1 VFESAARGKDLVV
14 QARTGTGKT
23 AAFGLPLLDRLVR
36 RKVKAVQALILCPTR
51 ELALQVTR
59 ELEALGKNT
68 GILLLPVY
76 GGAPMLR
83 QIEGLKEGAQIL
95 VGTPGRVLDHL
106 RRKTLDPSKIRI
118 LVLDECDEML
128 SMGFLP
134 QITEIWNQ
142 LPKELQVLLFSA
154 TVPRPVLRVADS
166 RLREPEFV
174 TLSGDQVGALEIE
187 HYVYMSQGDKVQ
199 ELLRILKAE
208 APESAIVFC
217 NTRDDTQRVATE
229 LQKAGYNADWLNA
242 DLSQKEREAVMLAT
256 REERLAFL
264 VCTDVAAR
272 GIDISHLTHV
282 INFDFPEATEQYV
295 HRTGRTGRAGRM
307 GTAISLVSP
316 SAIGNLY
323 YLRLEY
329 KIHPIERQ
337 LPSDRELRT
346 RAETDAVLQLSS
358 RFQAPREAERSLV
371 QRLLTH
377 ERSEA
382 IIAGLLREHL
392 KAAGA
397 EGARAPR
404 AALSTDA
411 ARRPPRSPAAPA
423 PKDFATERARRT
435 TSDDAAAPREFAPRA
450 RRAPSA
456 DAASAA
462 PKDLGAERARRT
474 ASSDD
479 AAALAPKELGA
490 RPRRTSSDD
499 VPAPPPKDFS
509 AERPRR
515 TSSDDVAA
523 PPPKDFSVERPRRTS
538 SDDVA
543 APPPKDFSAERPRR
557 MSSDD
562 VAAPPPKDFS
572 AERPRR
578 SSGEGTS
585 SRRRERVVSDVTVVD
600 SSELNTD
607 ELLGEPVRIDPPR
620 ERRDRGRGESP
631 ALRRG
636 PRPARAAGAS
646 FSEEGFSYEVRDVS
660 AGDLAAIQ
668 DHVSPAVSSGAV
680 MDMAAPAPEAGGI
693 SWDGPVDEA
702 FVNVGRDDGVR
713 TSDLHQALITAGV
726 SEGDTAYVRIR
737 QRHTFIGVRQ
747 GLLDQVV
754 SGLNGQKIAQRLVE
768 AQPARPRQA
777 RR

>member
-1 VFESAARGKDLVV
+1 MALATEAETPKEEKPTFDVLPLSAEVRSAVADLGYVHPTPVQRAVFEAASNGKDLVV

-23 AAFGLPLLDRLVR
+23 AAFGLPLVDRLVR
-36 RKVKAVQALILCPTR
+36 RRVKAVQALALCPTR

-68 GILLLPVY
+68 GIAVLPVY

-106 RRKTLDPSKIRI
+106 RRKTLDPSKIRV

-166 RLREPEFV
+166 RLREPEFI

-187 HYVYMSQGDKVQ
+187 HYVYISQGDKMQ
-199 ELLRILKAE
+199 ELLRILQSEK
-208 APESAIVFC
+208 PDSAIVFC
-217 NTRDDTQRVATE
+217 NTRDDTQRVANE
-229 LQKAGYNADWLNA
+229 LKRAGYNADWLNA
-242 DLSQKEREAVMLAT
+242 DLSQKEREAVMAAT
-256 REERLAFL
+256 REERLKFL

-316 SAIGNLY
+316 ASIGNLY

-346 RAETDAVLQLSS
+346 RAETETIVQLAG
-358 RFQAPREAERSLV
+358 RFSAPREAERSLV

-377 ERSEA
+377 ERAES

-392 KAAGA
+392 ESHGDTSVL
-397 EGARAPR
+397 GGSPRRTPR
-404 AALSTDA
+404 AAV
-411 ARRPPRSPAAPA
+411 
-423 PKDFATERARRT
+423 
-435 TSDDAAAPREFAPRA
+435 
-450 RRAPSA
+450 
-456 DAASAA
+456 ASAA
-462 PKDLGAERARRT
+462 A
-474 ASSDD
+474 ASPALTS
-479 AAALAPKELGA
+479 AAPTRELG
-490 RPRRTSSDD
+490 
-499 VPAPPPKDFS
+499 

-515 TSSDDVAA
+515 ERSDDA
-523 PPPKDFSVERPRRTS
+523 PVRPRRERSDDAPVRPRRTLAEEPANEAGERPKTER
-538 SDDVA
+538 A
-543 APPPKDFSAERPRR
+543 AVELPRHEGAERPRR
-557 MSSDD
+557 ERTRSD
-562 VAAPPPKDFS
+562 
-572 AERPRR
+572 
-578 SSGEGTS
+578 G
-585 SRRRERVVSDVTVVD
+585 
-600 SSELNTD
+600 
-607 ELLGEPVRIDPPR
+607 
-620 ERRDRGRGESP
+620 P

-636 PRPARAAGAS
+636 PRPPRGAGAT

-660 AGDLAAIQ
+660 AGDLAAIG
-668 DHVSPAVSSGAV
+668 DPSAPPVSSGAV
-680 MDMAAPAPEAGGI
+680 LDMAAPAPEAGAI
-693 SWDGPVDEA
+693 SNWDGPVDEA

-713 TSDLHQALITAGV
+713 TSDLHQALSTAGV
-726 SEGDTAYVRIR
+726 SQDDTAYVRIR
-737 QRHTFIGVRQ
+737 QRHTFIGVRP
-747 GLLDQVV
+747 GLLDRVV
-754 SGLNGQKIAQRLVE
+754 AGLNGQKIAQRLVE

>member
-1 VFESAARGKDLVV
+1 MALATEAETPKEEKPTFDVLPLSAEVRSAVADLGYVHPTPVQRAVFEAAANGKDLVV

-23 AAFGLPLLDRLVR
+23 AAFGLPLVDRLVR
-36 RKVKAVQALILCPTR
+36 RKVKAVQALALCPTR

-68 GILLLPVY
+68 GISVLPVY

-106 RRKTLDPSKIRI
+106 RRKTLDPSKIRV

-142 LPKELQVLLFSA
+142 LPKELQILLFSA

-166 RLREPEFV
+166 RLREPEFI
-174 TLSGDQVGALEIE
+174 TLSGDSVGALEIE
-187 HYVYMSQGDKVQ
+187 HYVYLSQGDKMQ
-199 ELLRILKAE
+199 ELLRILQAE
-208 APESAIVFC
+208 APESAIIFC
-217 NTRDDTQRVATE
+217 NTRDDTQRVANE
-229 LQKAGYNADWLNA
+229 LKRFGYNADWLNA
-242 DLSQKEREAVMLAT
+242 DLSQKEREAVMAAT
-256 REERLAFL
+256 REERLKFL

-316 SAIGNLY
+316 ASIGNLY

-346 RAETDAVLQLSS
+346 RAETDTIVQLSG
-358 RFQAPREAERSLV
+358 RFAAPREAERSLV

-377 ERSEA
+377 DRAEA

-392 KAAGA
+392 KANGDPALVAPGS
-397 EGARAPR
+397 RRSTPR
-404 AALSTDA
+404 AALVA
-411 ARRPPRSPAAPA
+411 KEAPVARDNAPTKEA
-423 PKDFATERARRT
+423 P
-435 TSDDAAAPREFAPRA
+435 
-450 RRAPSA
+450 
-456 DAASAA
+456 
-462 PKDLGAERARRT
+462 
-474 ASSDD
+474 
-479 AAALAPKELGA
+479 
-490 RPRRTSSDD
+490 
-499 VPAPPPKDFS
+499 
-509 AERPRR
+509 
-515 TSSDDVAA
+515 
-523 PPPKDFSVERPRRTS
+523 VERPRRER
-538 SDDVA
+538 SDDSPPVRVRRERPTLDVA
-543 APPPKDFSAERPRR
+543 SADGDRVKAEPSSSEVPRLEPSERPRR
-557 MSSDD
+557 
-562 VAAPPPKDFS
+562 
-572 AERPRR
+572 ERTR
-578 SSGEGTS
+578 GEG
-585 SRRRERVVSDVTVVD
+585 
-600 SSELNTD
+600 
-607 ELLGEPVRIDPPR
+607 
-620 ERRDRGRGESP
+620 P

-636 PRPARAAGAS
+636 VRPPRSTGS
-646 FSEEGFSYEVRDVS
+646 TFSEEGFSYEVRDVS
-660 AGDLAAIQ
+660 AGDIAALSDQ
-668 DHVSPAVSSGAV
+668 VAPAVSSGAV
-680 MDMAAPAPEAGGI
+680 LDMAAPAPEAGGI
-693 SWDGPVDEA
+693 SNWDGPVDEA

-713 TSDLHQALITAGV
+713 TSDLHQALSTAGV

-747 GLLDQVV
+747 GLLDRVV

>member
-1 VFESAARGKDLVV
+1 MAIATDAETPKDEKPTFDVLPLSPEVRSAVDELGYVHPTPVQRAVFESAARGKDLVV

-23 AAFGLPLLDRLVR
+23 AAFGMPLVDRLVR
-36 RKVKAVQALILCPTR
+36 RKVKAVQALALCPTR

-68 GILLLPVY
+68 GIAVLPVY

-83 QIEGLKEGAQIL
+83 QIEGLKDGAQVL

-106 RRKTLDPSKIRI
+106 RRKTLDPSKIRV

-166 RLREPEFV
+166 RLREPEFI
-174 TLSGDQVGALEIE
+174 TLSGDQIGALEIE
-187 HYVYMSQGDKVQ
+187 HYVYMSRGDKIQ
-199 ELLRILKAE
+199 ELLRILKSE
-208 APESAIVFC
+208 SPESAIVFC

-229 LQKAGYNADWLNA
+229 LQRAGYNADWLNA

-256 REERLAFL
+256 REGRLAFL

-307 GTAISLVSP
+307 GTAISIVSP
-316 SAIGNLY
+316 SSIGNLY

-346 RAETDAVLQLSS
+346 RAETDTILQLAG
-358 RFQAPREAERSLV
+358 RFPAPREAERSLV

-382 IIAGLLREHL
+382 IIAGLLMEHL
-392 KAAGA
+392 KASGVDALAGDV
-397 EGARAPR
+397 P
-404 AALSTDA
+404 
-411 ARRPPRSPAAPA
+411 RRPPRVPLPA
-423 PKDFATERARRT
+423 PKG
-435 TSDDAAAPREFAPRA
+435 
-450 RRAPSA
+450 
-456 DAASAA
+456 
-462 PKDLGAERARRT
+462 LVAERGRRNGGDEP
-474 ASSDD
+474 SS
-479 AAALAPKELGA
+479 
-490 RPRRTSSDD
+490 
-499 VPAPPPKDFS
+499 PA
-509 AERPRR
+509 
-515 TSSDDVAA
+515 
-523 PPPKDFSVERPRRTS
+523 
-538 SDDVA
+538 
-543 APPPKDFSAERPRR
+543 
-557 MSSDD
+557 
-562 VAAPPPKDFS
+562 
-572 AERPRR
+572 
-578 SSGEGTS
+578 
-585 SRRRERVVSDVTVVD
+585 RRRERSGGRDVSAA
-600 SSELNTD
+600 SERVEAEPSVEASRAEITRI
-607 ELLGEPVRIDPPR
+607 EASRIEASGEDATRIEPSQAQPSRVEPSRIDTPRPESTRAEPSRIEATR
-620 ERRDRGRGESP
+620 ERRERARPESP

-636 PRPARAAGAS
+636 PRPPRATGAS

-660 AGDLAAIQ
+660 AGDLATIQ
-668 DHVSPAVSSGAV
+668 EQAAPAVSSGAV
-680 MDMAAPAPEAGGI
+680 LDMAAPAPEAGSVGD
-693 SWDGPVDEA
+693 WDGPVDEA

-713 TSDLHQALITAGV
+713 TSDLHQALSTAGV
-726 SEGDTAYVRIR
+726 SQDDTAYVRIR

-747 GLLDQVV
+747 GLLDRVV
-754 SGLNGQKIAQRLVE
+754 AGLNGQKIAQRLVE

>member
-1 VFESAARGKDLVV
+1 MALATEAETPKEEKPTFDVLPLSAEVRSAVDELGYVHPTPVQRAVFEAAANGKDLVV

-23 AAFGLPLLDRLVR
+23 AAFGLPLVDRLVR
-36 RKVKAVQALILCPTR
+36 RKVKAVQALALCPTR

-68 GILLLPVY
+68 GIAVLPVY

-106 RRKTLDPSKIRI
+106 RRKTLDPSKIRV

-166 RLREPEFV
+166 RLREPEFI

-187 HYVYMSQGDKVQ
+187 HYVYISQGDKMQ
-199 ELLRILKAE
+199 ELLRILQSEK
-208 APESAIVFC
+208 PDSAIVFC
-217 NTRDDTQRVATE
+217 NTRDDTQRVANE
-229 LQKAGYNADWLNA
+229 LKRAGYNADWLNA
-242 DLSQKEREAVMLAT
+242 DLSQKEREAVMAAT
-256 REERLAFL
+256 REERLKFL

-316 SAIGNLY
+316 SSIGNLY

-346 RAETDAVLQLSS
+346 RAETEAILQLAG
-358 RFQAPREAERSLV
+358 RFSAPRDAERSLV

-377 ERSEA
+377 ERAEA

-392 KAAGA
+392 KASGDTTLVADSSR
-397 EGARAPR
+397 RAPR
-404 AALSTDA
+404 AA
-411 ARRPPRSPAAPA
+411 PA
-423 PKDFATERARRT
+423 PSPVAR
-435 TSDDAAAPREFAPRA
+435 E
-450 RRAPSA
+450 
-456 DAASAA
+456 
-462 PKDLGAERARRT
+462 
-474 ASSDD
+474 
-479 AAALAPKELGA
+479 LA
-490 RPRRTSSDD
+490 
-499 VPAPPPKDFS
+499 

-515 TSSDDVAA
+515 ERSDRERSDDA
-523 PPPKDFSVERPRRTS
+523 PLRPRRAPAETTVVEDVERAKPERSSAEAPRHEAPERPRR
-538 SDDVA
+538 
-543 APPPKDFSAERPRR
+543 ER
-557 MSSDD
+557 
-562 VAAPPPKDFS
+562 A
-572 AERPRR
+572 R
-578 SSGEGTS
+578 SET
-585 SRRRERVVSDVTVVD
+585 
-600 SSELNTD
+600 
-607 ELLGEPVRIDPPR
+607 
-620 ERRDRGRGESP
+620 P

-636 PRPARAAGAS
+636 PRPPRGAGPT

-660 AGDLAAIQ
+660 AGDLAAIGEA
-668 DHVSPAVSSGAV
+668 SAPPISSGAV
-680 MDMAAPAPEAGGI
+680 LDMAAPSPEAGVI
-693 SWDGPVDEA
+693 SNWDGPVDEA

-713 TSDLHQALITAGV
+713 TSDLHQALSTAGV

-747 GLLDQVV
+747 GLLDRVV

>member
-1 VFESAARGKDLVV
+1 MALATEAETPKEEKPTFDVLPLSAEVRSAVADLGYVHPTPVQRAVFEAASNGKDLVV

-23 AAFGLPLLDRLVR
+23 AAFGLPLVDRLVR
-36 RKVKAVQALILCPTR
+36 RKVKAVQALALCPTR

-68 GILLLPVY
+68 GIAVLPVY

-106 RRKTLDPSKIRI
+106 RRKTLDPSKIRV

-166 RLREPEFV
+166 RLREPEFI

-187 HYVYMSQGDKVQ
+187 HYVYISQGDKMQ
-199 ELLRILKAE
+199 ELLRILKSE
-208 APESAIVFC
+208 SPDSAIVFC
-217 NTRDDTQRVATE
+217 NTRDDTQRVANE
-229 LQKAGYNADWLNA
+229 LKRAGYNADWLNA
-242 DLSQKEREAVMLAT
+242 DLSQKEREAVMAAT
-256 REERLAFL
+256 REERLKFL

-307 GTAISLVSP
+307 GTAISIVSP
-316 SAIGNLY
+316 SSIGNLY

-346 RAETDAVLQLSS
+346 RAETETILQLAG
-358 RFQAPREAERSLV
+358 RFSAPRDAERSLV

-377 ERSEA
+377 DRAEA

-392 KAAGA
+392 KASGDTTLASDTPR
-397 EGARAPR
+397 RAPR
-404 AALSTDA
+404 TA
-411 ARRPPRSPAAPA
+411 PVAAPA
-423 PKDFATERARRT
+423 PVAR
-435 TSDDAAAPREFAPRA
+435 E
-450 RRAPSA
+450 
-456 DAASAA
+456 
-462 PKDLGAERARRT
+462 
-474 ASSDD
+474 
-479 AAALAPKELGA
+479 LA
-490 RPRRTSSDD
+490 
-499 VPAPPPKDFS
+499 

-515 TSSDDVAA
+515 ERSDDA
-523 PPPKDFSVERPRRTS
+523 PLRPRRAPVETPVVEEVERAKTERNSAEAPRHEAPERPRRERTR
-538 SDDVA
+538 
-543 APPPKDFSAERPRR
+543 AE
-557 MSSDD
+557 
-562 VAAPPPKDFS
+562 A
-572 AERPRR
+572 
-578 SSGEGTS
+578 
-585 SRRRERVVSDVTVVD
+585 
-600 SSELNTD
+600 
-607 ELLGEPVRIDPPR
+607 
-620 ERRDRGRGESP
+620 P

-636 PRPARAAGAS
+636 PRPPRGAGPT

-660 AGDLAAIQ
+660 AGDLAAIG
-668 DHVSPAVSSGAV
+668 DPSGPPVSSGAV
-680 MDMAAPAPEAGGI
+680 LDMAAPSPEAGVI
-693 SWDGPVDEA
+693 SNWDGPVDEA

-713 TSDLHQALITAGV
+713 TSDLHQALSTAGV
-726 SEGDTAYVRIR
+726 SQDDTAYVRIR

-747 GLLDQVV
+747 GLLDRVV

>member
-1 VFESAARGKDLVV
+1 MATIAEAETPTEERPTFDVLPLSPEVRSAVDELGYVHPTPVQRAVFESAARGKDLVV

-23 AAFGLPLLDRLVR
+23 AAFGLPLVDRLVR
-36 RKVKAVQALILCPTR
+36 RKMKAVQALALCPTR

-59 ELEALGKNT
+59 ELESLGKNT
-68 GILLLPVY
+68 GIAVLPVY

-83 QIEGLKEGAQIL
+83 QIEGLRDGAQIL

-106 RRKTLDPSKIRI
+106 RRKTLDPSKIRV

-166 RLREPEFV
+166 RLREPEFI
-174 TLSGDQVGALEIE
+174 TLSGDQIGALEIE
-187 HYVYMSQGDKVQ
+187 HYVYLSQGDKLQ
-199 ELLRILKAE
+199 ELLRILKVE

-229 LQKAGYNADWLNA
+229 LKRAGYNADWLNA

-256 REERLAFL
+256 REGRLTFL

-316 SAIGNLY
+316 SSIGNLY

-329 KIHPIERQ
+329 KIHPRERQ

-346 RAETDAVLQLSS
+346 RAETDTILQLAG
-358 RFQAPREAERSLV
+358 RFPPPREAERSLV

-377 ERSEA
+377 ERAES

-392 KAAGA
+392 AASGA
-397 EGARAPR
+397 EAP
-404 AALSTDA
+404 ASDA
-411 ARRPPRSPAAPA
+411 PRRPPRLPA
-423 PKDFATERARRT
+423 PGTRG
-435 TSDDAAAPREFAPRA
+435 
-450 RRAPSA
+450 
-456 DAASAA
+456 
-462 PKDLGAERARRT
+462 LVAEGMRRT
-474 ASSDD
+474 ASDEGS
-479 AAALAPKELGA
+479 AGSAP
-490 RPRRTSSDD
+490 
-499 VPAPPPKDFS
+499 
-509 AERPRR
+509 
-515 TSSDDVAA
+515 
-523 PPPKDFSVERPRRTS
+523 
-538 SDDVA
+538 
-543 APPPKDFSAERPRR
+543 
-557 MSSDD
+557 
-562 VAAPPPKDFS
+562 
-572 AERPRR
+572 
-578 SSGEGTS
+578 
-585 SRRRERVVSDVTVVD
+585 RRRERAVANDRVRGSGDRDAIDGAADDDGTKAHDRAATPDRAVGDRAVGDRAMGDRVATADRAVAAGDRTAAGRAESQAAVVD
-600 SSELNTD
+600 AASSERALA
-607 ELLGEPVRIDPPR
+607 PR
-620 ERRDRGRGESP
+620 ERSRAERPAEPSRAESSRLEASRERRERSRAEAP

-636 PRPARAAGAS
+636 PRAPRSATAAS

-660 AGDLAAIQ
+660 AGDLARLA
-668 DHVSPAVSSGAV
+668 DPVGPAVSSGAV
-680 MDMAAPAPEAGGI
+680 LDMAAPSPEAGGI
-693 SWDGPVDEA
+693 SHWDGPVDEA

-713 TSDLHQALITAGV
+713 TADLHQALSTAGV
-726 SEGDTAYVRIR
+726 SQDDTAYVRIR

-747 GLLDQVV
+747 GLLDRVV

>member
-1 VFESAARGKDLVV
+1 MAIVSEAETAKEEQPTFDVLPLTAEVRSAVDELGYVHPTPVQQAVFESASRGKDLVV

-23 AAFGLPLLDRLVR
+23 AAFGMPLVDRIVR
-36 RKVKAVQALILCPTR
+36 RKVKAVQALVLCPTR

-68 GILLLPVY
+68 GIAVLPVY

-106 RRKTLDPSKIRI
+106 RRKTLDPSKIRV

-134 QITEIWNQ
+134 QILDIWNQ

-166 RLREPEFV
+166 RLREPEFI

-187 HYVYMSQGDKVQ
+187 HYVYLSQGDKTQ
-199 ELLRILKAE
+199 ELLRILQSE

-217 NTRDDTQRVATE
+217 NTRDDTQRVANE
-229 LQKAGYNADWLNA
+229 LKRAGYNADWLNA

-256 REERLAFL
+256 REGRLAFL

-282 INFDFPEATEQYV
+282 VNYDFPEATEQYV

-316 SAIGNLY
+316 SSIGNLY

-346 RAETDAVLQLSS
+346 RAETDTVLQLST
-358 RFQAPREAERSLV
+358 RFPSAPRDVERSLV

-377 ERSEA
+377 ERGEA

-392 KAAGA
+392 KATGLDTTADGA
-397 EGARAPR
+397 V
-404 AALSTDA
+404 
-411 ARRPPRSPAAPA
+411 RRPARTPITAKELAAERVRRGPTAESPATRPRR
-423 PKDFATERARRT
+423 ERARDSEVRVNE
-435 TSDDAAAPREFAPRA
+435 SPVSAVSSVPVSAVRADEVPADEAPVNEGRPSAE
-450 RRAPSA
+450 RRDHDRSSA
-456 DAASAA
+456 DAPAA
-462 PKDLGAERARRT
+462 GGPGNVVRNDNRE
-474 ASSDD
+474 SSRGD
-479 AAALAPKELGA
+479 GA
-490 RPRRTSSDD
+490 RNLR
-499 VPAPPPKDFS
+499 
-509 AERPRR
+509 E
-515 TSSDDVAA
+515 
-523 PPPKDFSVERPRRTS
+523 
-538 SDDVA
+538 
-543 APPPKDFSAERPRR
+543 
-557 MSSDD
+557 
-562 VAAPPPKDFS
+562 
-572 AERPRR
+572 
-578 SSGEGTS
+578 
-585 SRRRERVVSDVTVVD
+585 RRER
-600 SSELNTD
+600 
-607 ELLGEPVRIDPPR
+607 GR
-620 ERRDRGRGESP
+620 EMP

-636 PRPARAAGAS
+636 HRPARGTT

-660 AGDLAAIQ
+660 AGDIAGLDENATAPAA
-668 DHVSPAVSSGAV
+668 SAPAVSSGA
-680 MDMAAPAPEAGGI
+680 MLDLAAPAPESVPAN
-693 SWDGPVDEA
+693 SWEGPVDEA
-702 FVNVGRDDGVR
+702 FINVGRDDGVR

-726 SEGDTAYVRIR
+726 SPSDTAYVRIR

-754 SGLNGQKIAQRLVE
+754 AGLNGQMIAQRQVE

>member
-1 VFESAARGKDLVV
+1 MAIATDAETQKDEQPTFDVLPLSAEVRTAVADLGYVHPTPVQRAVFESAARGKDLVV

-23 AAFGLPLLDRLVR
+23 AAFGLPLVDRLVR
-36 RKVKAVQALILCPTR
+36 RRVKAVQALALCPTR

-68 GILLLPVY
+68 GIAVLPVY

-106 RRKTLDPSKIRI
+106 RRKTLDPGKIRV

-166 RLREPEFV
+166 RLREPEFI
-174 TLSGDQVGALEIE
+174 TLSGDQVGALEIA
-187 HYVYMSQGDKVQ
+187 HYIYLSQGDKMQ
-199 ELLRILKAE
+199 ELLRILQAE
-208 APESAIVFC
+208 APESAIIFC

-229 LQKAGYNADWLNA
+229 LKRAGYNADWLNA

-256 REERLAFL
+256 REGRLNFL

-272 GIDISHLTHV
+272 GIDITHLTHV

-316 SAIGNLY
+316 SSIGNLY

-329 KIHPIERQ
+329 KIHPMERQ

-346 RAETDAVLQLSS
+346 RAETDAILQLAS
-358 RFQAPREAERSLV
+358 RFPAPREAERSLV

-377 ERSEA
+377 ERAES

-392 KAAGA
+392 ESSGTAFPAGVALRRPPRLPVPPPKTLVERVRRTNTDEMPSPPRRRERTASADRASPESVTDLAAEKTQAHEPGGA
-397 EGARAPR
+397 EGAGGSSHDPAVAPGSE
-404 AALSTDA
+404 L
-411 ARRPPRSPAAPA
+411 
-423 PKDFATERARRT
+423 ER
-435 TSDDAAAPREFAPRA
+435 
-450 RRAPSA
+450 SA
-456 DAASAA
+456 DGGRTETSRAEPSRIEASR
-462 PKDLGAERARRT
+462 E
-474 ASSDD
+474 
-479 AAALAPKELGA
+479 
-490 RPRRTSSDD
+490 
-499 VPAPPPKDFS
+499 
-509 AERPRR
+509 
-515 TSSDDVAA
+515 
-523 PPPKDFSVERPRRTS
+523 
-538 SDDVA
+538 
-543 APPPKDFSAERPRR
+543 
-557 MSSDD
+557 
-562 VAAPPPKDFS
+562 
-572 AERPRR
+572 
-578 SSGEGTS
+578 
-585 SRRRERVVSDVTVVD
+585 RRER
-600 SSELNTD
+600 
-607 ELLGEPVRIDPPR
+607 
-620 ERRDRGRGESP
+620 GRTESP
-631 ALRRG
+631 SLRRG
-636 PRPARAAGAS
+636 ARTPRATGAS
-646 FSEEGFSYEVRDVS
+646 FSEEGFSYEVRDIS
-660 AGDLAAIQ
+660 AGDLARLTDPVA
-668 DHVSPAVSSGAV
+668 PAVSSGAV
-680 MDMAAPAPEAGGI
+680 LDMAAPAPEAGAI
-693 SWDGPVDEA
+693 SHWDGPVDEA

-713 TSDLHQALITAGV
+713 TSDLHQALSTAGV
-726 SEGDTAYVRIR
+726 SQGDTAYVRIR

-747 GLLDQVV
+747 GLLERVV

>member
-1 VFESAARGKDLVV
+1 MAIVSEAETPKDEPKPTFDVLPLSAEVRSAVAELGYIHPTPVQRAVFESAARGKDLVV

-23 AAFGLPLLDRLVR
+23 AAFGLPLVDRLVR
-36 RKVKAVQALILCPTR
+36 RKVKAVQALVLCPTR

-59 ELEALGKNT
+59 EIEALAKNT
-68 GILLLPVY
+68 GIALLPVY

-83 QIEGLKEGAQIL
+83 QIEGLKDGAQIL

-106 RRKTLDPSKIRI
+106 RRKTLDPSKIRQ

-134 QITEIWNQ
+134 QIFEIWNQ

-154 TVPRPVLRVADS
+154 TVPRPVLKVADA
-166 RLREPEFV
+166 RLREPEFI
-174 TLSGDQVGALEIE
+174 TLSGDSVGALEIE
-187 HYVYMSQGDKVQ
+187 HYVYMSHGDKVQ

-229 LQKAGYNADWLNA
+229 LQRAGYDADWLNA

-256 REERLAFL
+256 REGRLEFL

-316 SAIGNLY
+316 SSIGNLY

-346 RAETDAVLQLSS
+346 RSETDAILQLAS

-377 ERSEA
+377 ERAEA

-392 KAAGA
+392 KAFAPEVAPAGTVA
-397 EGARAPR
+397 V
-404 AALSTDA
+404 
-411 ARRPPRSPAAPA
+411 RRPPRSLPAVRQPVEPPAAAREPVAREAAVRPPVAREAAVRAPVAREAAVREAPA
-423 PKDFATERARRT
+423 E
-435 TSDDAAAPREFAPRA
+435 
-450 RRAPSA
+450 RAPSR
-456 DAASAA
+456 
-462 PKDLGAERARRT
+462 L
-474 ASSDD
+474 
-479 AAALAPKELGA
+479 
-490 RPRRTSSDD
+490 TSE
-499 VPAPPPKDFS
+499 
-509 AERPRR
+509 ERPVR
-515 TSSDDVAA
+515 T
-523 PPPKDFSVERPRRTS
+523 
-538 SDDVA
+538 
-543 APPPKDFSAERPRR
+543 
-557 MSSDD
+557 
-562 VAAPPPKDFS
+562 
-572 AERPRR
+572 
-578 SSGEGTS
+578 
-585 SRRRERVVSDVTVVD
+585 RRERPLADVSAGLERERPERSAAEESQPDALRAEAPARIEAHPRPEPAVRAEPGIRAE
-600 SSELNTD
+600 SS
-607 ELLGEPVRIDPPR
+607 VRADAPR
-620 ERRDRGRGESP
+620 ERRDRGRGDAPS
-631 ALRRG
+631 LRRG
-636 PRPARAAGAS
+636 RNRSSSAS

-660 AGDLAAIQ
+660 AGDLAAI
-668 DHVSPAVSSGAV
+668 HEGAPPVSSGAV
-680 MDMAAPAPEAGGI
+680 LDMAAPAPE
-693 SWDGPVDEA
+693 SSPLSTWDGPVDEA

-713 TSDLHQALITAGV
+713 TSDLHQALTTAGV
-726 SEGDTAYVRIR
+726 SQDDTAYVRIR

-747 GLLDQVV
+747 GLLDRVV
-754 SGLNGQKIAQRLVE
+754 AGLNGQTIAQRLVE
-768 AQPARPRQA
+768 AQPARPRQV

>member
-1 VFESAARGKDLVV
+1 MAIATDAETPKDEQPTFDVLPLSAEVRSAVDDLGYVHPTPVQRAVFESAARSKDLVV

-36 RKVKAVQALILCPTR
+36 RKVKAVQALVLCPTR

-59 ELEALGKNT
+59 ELESLGKNT
-68 GILLLPVY
+68 GITVLPVY

-83 QIEGLKEGAQIL
+83 QIEGLRDGAQIL

-106 RRKTLDPSKIRI
+106 RRKTLDPSKVRV

-166 RLREPEFV
+166 RLREPEFI

-187 HYVYMSQGDKVQ
+187 HYVYLSQGDKMQ
-199 ELLRILKAE
+199 ELLRILRAE
-208 APESAIVFC
+208 SPESAIVFC

-229 LQKAGYNADWLNA
+229 LQREGYNADWLNA

-256 REERLAFL
+256 REGRLTFL

-316 SAIGNLY
+316 SSIGNLY

-346 RAETDAVLQLSS
+346 RAETDAILQLAA
-358 RFQAPREAERSLV
+358 RFPAPRDAERSLV

-377 ERSEA
+377 ERAES

-392 KAAGA
+392 KTSGADAATG
-397 EGARAPR
+397 
-404 AALSTDA
+404 DV
-411 ARRPPRSPAAPA
+411 ARRP
-423 PKDFATERARRT
+423 ARL
-435 TSDDAAAPREFAPRA
+435 
-450 RRAPSA
+450 PSA
-456 DAASAA
+456 TA
-462 PKDLGAERARRT
+462 KELLAER
-474 ASSDD
+474 
-479 AAALAPKELGA
+479 
-490 RPRRTSSDD
+490 
-499 VPAPPPKDFS
+499 V
-509 AERPRR
+509 
-515 TSSDDVAA
+515 
-523 PPPKDFSVERPRRTS
+523 
-538 SDDVA
+538 
-543 APPPKDFSAERPRR
+543 
-557 MSSDD
+557 
-562 VAAPPPKDFS
+562 
-572 AERPRR
+572 RR
-578 SSGEGTS
+578 SGVEGGAP
-585 SRRRERVVSDVTVVD
+585 SRRRERSVSSDKAANDRGVIDTVDARAVPHDDTAPPAVD
-600 SSELNTD
+600 ERVKAERSA
-607 ELLGEPVRIDPPR
+607 EPSRAEPSRAEPSRAEPSRIEPSRIEPSRAEPSRLEAPR
-620 ERRDRGRGESP
+620 ERRERRPEAPS
-631 ALRRG
+631 LRRG
-636 PRPARAAGAS
+636 PRAPRAPGAS

-660 AGDLAAIQ
+660 AGDLARLADQ
-668 DHVSPAVSSGAV
+668 VAPAVSSGAV
-680 MDMAAPAPEAGGI
+680 LDMAVPAPEAGDL
-693 SWDGPVDEA
+693 SQWDGPVDEA

-713 TSDLHQALITAGV
+713 TSDLHQALSTAGV
-726 SEGDTAYVRIR
+726 SQGDTAYVRIR

-747 GLLDQVV
+747 GLLDRVV